1 MATRLKVD
9 TSGLKEFEQKI
20 KQLKES
26 DMQRFTEQMV
36 GELAE
41 IAFAKIVKRTPVGI
55 YDQPVQFVTQD
66 GKEVSF
72 TPATGKQGGTLKRNW
87 NLGAVLKKGDV
98 YEIEITNST
107 GYASYVEYGHRTVN
121 HAGWVPGQFMMTIS
135 EKELEAQGPAIIE
148 RRLKA
153 FLEGALNG

>member
-36 GELAE
+36 RELAE
-41 IAFAKIVKRTPVGI
+41 TTFAKIIKRTPKQRGI
-55 YDQPVQFVTQD
+55 L
-66 GKEVSF
+66 EH
-72 TPATGKQGGTLKRNW
+72 NW
-87 NLGAVLKKGDV
+87 NLGAVVKKGDV

-121 HAGWVPGQFMMTIS
+121 HTGWVPGQFMMTIS